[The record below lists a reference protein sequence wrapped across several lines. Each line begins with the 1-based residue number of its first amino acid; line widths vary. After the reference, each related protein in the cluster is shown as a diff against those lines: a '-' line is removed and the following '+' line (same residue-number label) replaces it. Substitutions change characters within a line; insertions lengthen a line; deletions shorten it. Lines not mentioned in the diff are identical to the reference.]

1 MTSRRIYIYVVITL
15 AIIGYKFFY
24 YDRLEPIPI
33 ECIEYEAHHK
43 EMQIKI
49 DHKKFDSIAELFNSL
64 SILKSESDAVSQAVK
79 HLRKQPDKLRS
90 VCIQAINNIG
100 AAL

>member
-1 MTSRRIYIYVVITL
+1 MTSKRIYIYIVMTL

-24 YDRLEPIPI
+24 YDRLESIPI
-33 ECIEYEAHHK
+33 ECLEYEAYHK

-64 SILKSESDAVSQAVK
+64 SILKSESEAVSQAVK

-90 VCIQAINNIG
+90 VCIQAINHISTV
-100 AAL
+100 L